1 MRSAMTT
8 KASRTRSP
16 FAALVGSATLLA
28 TAACG
33 NHPHGDQKTPPP
45 TCINS
50 CVPDLGSR
58 PMTQKD
64 CDDAEAGIEFLPLPI
79 WDMGPINDALTDS
92 SENAVKRN
100 AAQYMYW
107 YDDKTAIIRVP
118 GKIWEPAT
126 EVAYSGVPPR
136 PANGEVTAGWIP
148 PGKYEETTKYWPNRP
163 PLRTA
168 VGRCGESLPYPND
181 PDATNDPARVTDP
194 SGLHYALHVAG
205 GPFQEWGGGM
215 GRMLK
220 CMNTDAPK
228 SGTGQSHPW
237 LEKLNLNQYLC
248 SYRNSATY
256 KLKNQQSLAACVN
269 SNPTTPEAKTMRSVC
284 PKRDLYYQEHGV
296 PDETDEPY
304 MTGMSLD
311 LSQWEGIAFWA
322 RRSPNSQSGIRIAM
336 ADKYLDDDMSY
347 LAMRYG
353 QQHPDYAQ
361 AHPRYCERK
370 TVCGCQNNKPCT
382 KVRVVDNVFDAD
394 GNRIKWAADSSG
406 NVRLRLG
413 VDGDKI
419 DDVVNYDL
427 THTPGLVEELSKRH
441 SLINMSGDPIVN
453 PNTGSQTFDDGA
465 TNTKYN
471 GPAPGNG
478 QPYDTDLL
486 ISRDETFC
494 FDPAV
499 DPVPPDGTPV
509 SQIFNRGYQNN
520 RISANNPTHYI
531 PGGPSGFFYNVA
543 PGALDQ
549 TDQPDWNG
557 IQLPVA
563 DFSTVNK
570 KKIATHTEQ
579 LGYNYTPCGESYC
592 NFEYPSFQAVDPQT
606 LGRQCTPYSY
616 KGGIT
621 YSHCYNPETDP
632 KPPENP
638 QQCGDYWLKPVALG
652 TDWQFYKVPFTSL
665 IQQGWAKRFYQ
676 LDLTSIT
683 DVRIQWDRGWLD
695 VWISDVR
702 FYRTKN

>member
-1 MRSAMTT
+1 MSGAPFCEQGIQGFMRSAMTT
-8 KASRTRSP
+8 KASRTRTP
-16 FAALVGSATLLA
+16 FAALVVSATWLA

-79 WDMGPINDALTDS
+79 WDMGPINELLNDPNERST
-92 SENAVKRN
+92 
-100 AAQYMYW
+100 AQHMYW

-126 EVAYSGVPPR
+126 EVAYSGVPPK

-148 PGKYEETTKYWPNRP
+148 PDKYEETTKYWPNRP

-168 VGRCGESLPYPND
+168 VGRCGEPLPFPND
-181 PDATNDPARVTDP
+181 PDATNKKFSTDV
-194 SGLHYALHVAG
+194 HYALHVAG

-228 SGTGQSHPW
+228 STTGRTPPW
-237 LEKLNLNQYLC
+237 LPELNLNEYLC
-248 SYRNSATY
+248 AYRNSATY
-256 KLKNQQSLAACVN
+256 KLKNQQSLAACIN
-269 SNPTTPEAKTMRSVC
+269 PNPTTPEAKTMRSVC

-322 RRSPNSQSGIRIAM
+322 RRSPNSQSGIRIAV

-353 QQHPDYAQ
+353 QQHPDYAK

-370 TVCGCQNNKPCT
+370 TVCGCYNNKPCT
-382 KVRVVDNVFDAD
+382 HVKVVDNVFDAD
-394 GNRIKWAADSSG
+394 GNRIKWAADSTG
-406 NVRLRLG
+406 NNRLRLG

-419 DDVVNYDL
+419 DDVQSYSAEDL
-427 THTPGLVEELSKRH
+427 VAILGQRH
-441 SLINMSGDPIVN
+441 SLINMSGDAIVN

-465 TNTKYN
+465 INNKYN
-471 GPAPGNG
+471 GPDGNG

-509 SQIFNRGYQNN
+509 SQIINRGYQNN
-520 RISANNPTHYI
+520 RITATSPTHFI
-531 PGGPSGFFYNVA
+531 PGGPFGFFYNDA
-543 PGALDQ
+543 PGALEQ
-549 TDQPDWNG
+549 TDEHDWNG
-557 IQLPVA
+557 IQLPVTDLITPSVA
-563 DFSTVNK
+563 R
-570 KKIATHTEQ
+570 HTEQ
-579 LGYNYTPCGESYC
+579 PGYNYMPCGESYC
-592 NFEYPSFQAVDPQT
+592 NWEYPSFQAVDPQT
-606 LGRQCTPYSY
+606 LGRTCTPFPY

-621 YSHCYNPETDP
+621 YSHCYNRGVDP
-632 KPPENP
+632 NPADTP

-702 FYRTKN
+702 FYRTKQ